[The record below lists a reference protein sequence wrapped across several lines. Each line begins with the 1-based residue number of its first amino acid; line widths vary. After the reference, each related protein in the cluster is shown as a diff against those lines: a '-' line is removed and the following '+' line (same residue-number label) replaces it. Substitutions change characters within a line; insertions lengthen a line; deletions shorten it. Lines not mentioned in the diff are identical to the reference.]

1 MTISDTG
8 RAGSGTGR
16 AGQRATSLLQ
26 LGVKFPRPGCVLG
39 SERVERRLTAI
50 LAADVAG
57 YSRLIG
63 ADDEG
68 TLVRLNAHH
77 SELVEPKLKEHRG
90 RGIRTAGDG
99 LLVLFPSVVD
109 AIRCAVDIQRGM
121 AERNAQVPPEK
132 RIEFRMGINV
142 GDVIIDGTSIHGDG
156 INVAARLEALAE
168 VGGINVSDRVQE
180 DVHGSLD
187 ISFEDAGEQRLK
199 NIARPVR
206 VYRLVFDQS
215 RVAAGTGA
223 PAPTTPRLSMVV
235 LPFAN
240 LSGDPGQ
247 DYFVDSIVETL
258 TTDLSRIAQS
268 FVIARNTAFT
278 YKHKVVHAKQIG
290 RELGVRY
297 LIQGSIQC
305 AGTRLRVT
313 VQLIDA
319 ITGSHLWAE
328 RFDRDRGDL
337 FEIQDQIVTNLA
349 RMLDVELISAESKR
363 AALSSDQQSLD
374 LTFRGWAAFNRGL
387 NPGGLK
393 EARRFFEQAL
403 MLDQDNVMALTGL
416 ADANS
421 AMIITYMT
429 DDPTSWLVATE
440 SMAMKALALAPNEAK
455 AHASL
460 ALVYMWTNRVS
471 QSISEYERALA
482 LDQNLSFAHANIG
495 IAKYVSG
502 RPQETE
508 DHIARAIRLSPRD
521 AQLNVWCLAA
531 GVAKLSLSCD
541 EEAVS
546 WLHRAIEANRT
557 LPLTHFI
564 LASAL
569 ALQGKTNEALVAT
582 NAGLALDPG
591 FTIQRYRNNPL
602 SDNPSYL
609 AHRKRICEGMF
620 AAGVPEK

>member
-1 MTISDTG
+1 MS
-8 RAGSGTGR
+8 
-16 AGQRATSLLQ
+16 
-26 LGVKFPRPGCVLG
+26 
-39 SERVERRLTAI
+39 SEHVERRLTAI

-68 TLVRLNAHH
+68 TFARLNAHH
-77 SELVEPKLKEHRG
+77 SELIEPKLKEHRG

-121 AERNAQVPPEK
+121 AERNAPVPPEM

-142 GDVIIDGTSIHGDG
+142 GDVLIDGTSIHGDG
-156 INVAARLEALAE
+156 VNVAARLEALAE
-168 VGGINVSDRVQE
+168 IGGINVSDRVQE

-187 ISFEDAGEQRLK
+187 ITFEDIGEQQLK

-206 VYRLVFDQS
+206 VYRLLLHQS
-215 RVAAGTGA
+215 RVATGTGPPISA
-223 PAPTTPRLSMVV
+223 VPHLSMVV

-240 LSGDPGQ
+240 LSSDSGQ

-258 TTDLSRIAQS
+258 TTDLSRISQS

-278 YKHKVVHAKQIG
+278 YKNKVVHAKQIG
-290 RELGVRY
+290 QELGVRY
-297 LIQGSIQC
+297 LIQGGIQC

-328 RFDRDRGDL
+328 RFDRDRGEL
-337 FEIQDQIVTNLA
+337 FEIQDEIVTHLA

-363 AALSSDQQSLD
+363 AALSSDLHSLD

-387 NPGGLK
+387 NPDGLK

-403 MLDQDNVMALTGL
+403 MLDQNNVMALTGL

-421 AMIITYMT
+421 AMVVAFMT
-429 DDPTSWLVATE
+429 DDPAACLVATE

-471 QSISEYERALA
+471 QSVSEYEHALA
-482 LDQNLSFAHANIG
+482 LDRNLAFAHGNIG

-521 AQLNVWCLAA
+521 SQLNAWCLAA
-531 GVAKLSLSCD
+531 GVASLSLSRD

-546 WLHRAIEANRT
+546 WLHRAIEANHT

-564 LASAL
+564 LASAF
-569 ALQGKTNEALVAT
+569 ALQGKTSEARAAMK
-582 NAGLALDPG
+582 AGLALDPG

-602 SDNPSYL
+602 SGNPSYL

-620 AAGVPEK
+620 AAGVPENQ